1 MCTIS
6 PLFYNLF
13 FISFPIIIAIFHFI
27 IIHSVVASL
36 AHHSEAWFSFIDAI
50 HLGSLMWE
58 QLISSHKKKSYA
70 GIPGEILEI
79 NQRVEELGLNMLSRS
94 NHIISK
100 FKFAWIFWASV
111 MFVTFMILASS
122 LWNLFFSIRTKIS
135 KSEMPITENS
145 TLSMN
150 MTPLSKSKLS
160 AGGNSDKTR
169 NDIEIEALGTRDHPP
184 NALKKRL
191 HNLSIRGGVMLFS
204 ILITYANVMIGAT
217 QAEEMAT
224 MPPLK
229 SLMDWLPL
237 VSGTAAAIPI
247 TFQCKCFSLPM
258 RPLQSACIP
267 D

>member
-150 MTPLSKSKLS
+150 MTPLSK
-160 AGGNSDKTR
+160 T
-169 NDIEIEALGTRDHPP
+169 LGTRDHPP

-247 TFQCKCFSLPM
+247 TFQCRM
-258 RPLQSACIP
+258 YTR
-267 D
+267 